1 MTMIFEFILFSV
13 VAVISMTLIYL
24 ADCLRVVFGTGVVI
38 CYLAGA
44 AIILKGGSI
53 GLDIRSIR
61 ALMVMFGMFIE
72 EMGFYAVLL
81 NEPSLMRYLGG
92 VSVMVVSF
100 ICGVVLVYG

>member
-1 MTMIFEFILFSV
+1 MTFEFVLFSA
-13 VAVISMTLIYL
+13 VAVISMSLIYW

-72 EMGFYAVLL
+72 ELGFYAVMCE
-81 NEPSLMRYLGG
+81 EPTVMRYVVG
-92 VSVMVVSF
+92 VSIMVSSF
-100 ICGVVLVYG
+100 VYGVFLVYG